1 VRIVQPMI
9 LTTLLTLLLA
19 GVAPGETTPPDTVV
33 LLIDF
38 QQDFASPDGAW
49 PAAPEL
55 SRTAQDGA
63 LALVRHAH
71 SRGWHVVRVANA
83 FAPWDPGNLFRRHAA
98 IRGRP
103 GARWILPDT
112 LLQGPL
118 FSKTG
123 PDGFGAAPLRTWF
136 ASHPGAVVW
145 IAGFFTEGC
154 VLATVKSALARGH
167 TVVSSPDL
175 VASVDTVSWRKGW
188 ARLRKAG
195 LVKGARPE
203 M

>member
-1 VRIVQPMI
+1 MI
-9 LTTLLTLLLA
+9 LTTLLALLLA
-19 GVAPGETTPPDTVV
+19 GVALRETSPPDTVV

-38 QQDFASPDGAW
+38 QHDFASPDGAW

-55 SRTAQDGA
+55 SRSAQDGA
-63 LALVRHAH
+63 LELVRRAN
-71 SRGWHVVRVANA
+71 SRGWPVVRVANA

-112 LLQGPL
+112 SLQGPL

-145 IAGFFTEGC
+145 IAGFFAEGC
-154 VLATVKSALARGH
+154 VLATAKSALARGH
-167 TVVSSPDL
+167 TVVSSPEL
-175 VASVDTVSWRKGW
+175 VASVDSGSWRKGW
-188 ARLRKAG
+188 TRLRNAG
-195 LVKGARPE
+195 VVEGMRPGP
-203 M
+203 